1 MKNVCG
7 LRHLFVDFICLVGN
21 GFEKFDL
28 EKIFRMCISHAPK
41 LMGRIQVSLEKKE
54 SHYVS
59 LLCRPGWSYIH
70 GDPPASLHPL
80 RLMVLLYLAHTCTS
94 ISLYM

>member
-1 MKNVCG
+1 MKQILKWKKNKEVKNVCG

-41 LMGRIQVSLEKKE
+41 LMGRLQV
-54 SHYVS
+54 
-59 LLCRPGWSYIH
+59 
-70 GDPPASLHPL
+70 
-80 RLMVLLYLAHTCTS
+80 
-94 ISLYM
+94 